1 MGKIDDLIKE
11 LCPDGVEYVK
21 LGEIAEIGTGS
32 SNTNEGLEEG
42 LYPFYT
48 RGRTIL
54 RKNEYEFEEEAV
66 ITAGDGDVG
75 KVIHY
80 MKGKYALHQR
90 AYRFKPNENLMCR
103 FLFHYMLETFHV
115 YICGNAVA
123 SSVVSLRKPK
133 LIAYP
138 IPLPPLSIQQQI
150 VEILDTFTDSIS
162 NLQEELELREK
173 QMEYYREN
181 LLSFDG
187 EEVEWKTLKDVAEI
201 GTGSSNTKD
210 GLSEGLYPF
219 YTRGQEIL
227 RKNEYEYDEEAIIT
241 AGDGVGVG
249 KVIHYTQGKY
259 ALHQRAYRFSPM
271 SNLSCKFLFY
281 YMKVSFFQYVCGNSV
296 SSSVSSL
303 RKPKLMAYPIPVPSL
318 FRQQEIVDILDTFES
333 MITNI
338 KQEIELRQKQ
348 YEYYREKLLTFD

>member
-80 MKGKYALHQR
+80 MK
-90 AYRFKPNENLMCR
+90 
-103 FLFHYMLETFHV
+103 
-115 YICGNAVA
+115 
-123 SSVVSLRKPK
+123 
-133 LIAYP
+133 
-138 IPLPPLSIQQQI
+138 
-150 VEILDTFTDSIS
+150 
-162 NLQEELELREK
+162 
-173 QMEYYREN
+173 
-181 LLSFDG
+181 
-187 EEVEWKTLKDVAEI
+187 
-201 GTGSSNTKD
+201 
-210 GLSEGLYPF
+210 
-219 YTRGQEIL
+219 
-227 RKNEYEYDEEAIIT
+227 
-241 AGDGVGVG
+241 
-249 KVIHYTQGKY
+249 GKY